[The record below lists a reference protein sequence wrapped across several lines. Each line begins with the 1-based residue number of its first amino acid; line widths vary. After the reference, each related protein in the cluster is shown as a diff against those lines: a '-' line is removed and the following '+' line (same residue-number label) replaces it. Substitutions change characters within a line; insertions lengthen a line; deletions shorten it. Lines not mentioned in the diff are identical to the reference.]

1 LSSTYHIVR
10 EIEAAQGPLDRSL
23 PFYSIQMHDQTLP
36 FYLKRPVTLVQYTD
50 EFALGL
56 NAEPEKGIAQV
67 EDWKPYW
74 IALERGYALMNP
86 ANYDRFTA
94 EGLPMRVLA
103 RDPRRVIVS
112 RQ

>member
-1 LSSTYHIVR
+1 
-10 EIEAAQGPLDRSL
+10 
-23 PFYSIQMHDQTLP
+23 MHDQTLP
-36 FYLKRPVTLVQYTD
+36 FYLKRPVTLVQYID

-56 NAEPEKGIAQV
+56 ATEPDKGIPRV
-67 EDWKPYW
+67 ENWKPRW
-74 IALERGYALMNP
+74 VELERGYAMMSP
-86 ANYDRFTA
+86 ANYEHFTA